1 MDDELCD
8 TVVMGAVQLQATF
21 SVKAPGRIESIQR
34 ARTMGALEQ
43 RLHTRYGRIAVCI
56 AIIAC
61 HAFHHHRR
69 AAARSISLDALCDLY
84 DALVTPT
91 RRC

>member
-21 SVKAPGRIESIQR
+21 SVKAPGASSIQR
-34 ARTMGALEQ
+34 ARTTGALEQ

-61 HAFHHHRR
+61 HALHHHRR
-69 AAARSISLDALCDLY
+69 AAARSVSLDALCDLY
-84 DALVTPT
+84 DVL
-91 RRC
+91 